1 MTAKG
6 ELLRSIMFPKKVD
19 FKFYRDTY
27 YFVLALAAV
36 SLIGMIYTLVF
47 MVSECTVCNLN
58 HVLLIT
64 IARMLRKRSVKT
76 MTYYYELCGHLY

>member
-47 MVSECTVCNLN
+47 MVSECVI
-58 HVLLIT
+58 LIMCYSSLSPECC
-64 IARMLRKRSVKT
+64 AREVSKL
-76 MTYYYELCGHLY
+76 

>member
-6 ELLRSIMFPKKVD
+6 GLLRSIMFPKKVD

-36 SLIGMIYTLVF
+36 SLIGMIYTLVV
-47 MVSECTVCNLN
+47 MVSMSPPPNYNL
-58 HVLLIT
+58 HVDSAALID
-64 IARMLRKRSVKT
+64 
-76 MTYYYELCGHLY
+76 